1 MARVAFSSEA
11 EEILGKLAGSVFQDS
26 YIGMQV
32 RGLPRP
38 KNPQTQLQQLRRGN
52 FRLLSSS
59 WRFLTTTEQNTWI
72 FSAGTVPEA
81 LRLFI
86 GNNINLIL
94 VGIPIINSYTAA
106 TTPVNFPV
114 VITELTATTFL
125 FSASGS
131 PTAVPANTRLL
142 IYATSDKQPTLI
154 FDNPSQYTPITLYN
168 AGTDLSSPT
177 DLFTAWTAHYGLMR
191 NIRRICIKAVLIS
204 TLNGDRSGDE
214 IACATSPFIATSD
227 VIDSDGTFVIDSD
240 GTFIT
245 AI

>member
-52 FRLLSSS
+52 FRLLASS
-59 WRFLTTTEQNTWI
+59 WRFLTLTQQNTW
-72 FSAGTVPEA
+72 SSYAGSIPEG

-94 VGIPIINSYTAA
+94 VGMTIINSYSASSL
-106 TTPVNFPV
+106 PVNFPIAIV
-114 VITELTATTFL
+114 ELTITTFT
-125 FSASGS
+125 FQASGT
-131 PTAVPANTRLL
+131 PTVVPANQRLL
-142 IYATSDKQPTLI
+142 VYATSDKQPTLL
-154 FDNPSQYTPITLYN
+154 FNNPSNYTPITFFN
-168 AGTDLSSPT
+168 AGTDLSSPM
-177 DLFTAWTAHYGLMR
+177 DLFAAWTAHYGVMR
-191 NIRRICIKAVLIS
+191 NIRRVCIKTVLIS
-204 TLNGDRSGDE
+204 TLNGDRGGE
-214 IACATSPFIATSD
+214 EFACATSPFIATSD